1 MDYRQHA
8 QPQAP
13 HADLPTPNGKSADGG
28 VTASLPSLLSNGQM
42 EQVGGPV
49 SAAWREGTL
58 TRAKELESLCAWV
71 VANYRRP
78 GSEILAQ
85 SVYFHI
91 EAAREAARADALNP
105 QKRLHLLRYGPLRER
120 AMSNLDAAEAQLL
133 NIAPA

>member
-1 MDYRQHA
+1 MDYLQHA

-58 TRAKELESLCAWV
+58 TGPRSWNLSARGLWLTTDGPAAKFSLSPFISISK
-71 VANYRRP
+71 RR
-78 GSEILAQ
+78 EKLLAPM
-85 SVYFHI
+85 
-91 EAAREAARADALNP
+91 R
-105 QKRLHLLRYGPLRER
+105 
-120 AMSNLDAAEAQLL
+120 
-133 NIAPA
+133 